1 VIVCVLAELAVTVT
15 VQVPETP
22 NVQEAPIVSVP
33 ILELNDTVPL
43 GVEGVP
49 VPVSATVTV
58 TVLAWPTITEAGE
71 RPTVV
76 DVGRTPTDRVLL
88 PVLVP

>member
-1 VIVCVLAELAVTVT
+1 MLAEFAVTVT
-15 VQVPETP
+15 VQVPALK
-22 NVQEAPIVSVP
+22 VHEAPIVSVP

-76 DVGRTPTDRVLL
+76 DVGRTPTLSAA
-88 PVLVP
+88 VLVLVL